1 MIKILIVDDDIF
13 KRADISRFLG
23 SLGMHGPAVE
33 TASNVSDALSK
44 LRKIKYDIIILD
56 LNLPLRKDDAAV
68 QNGGYKILYS
78 LNNIRYITPTYIIG
92 LTQYDEFQTEF
103 ISAFQKY
110 DINIYS
116 YNNDVWKQIITTKIK
131 WLTRNAG
138 ISNIRTSGIKVLILT
153 HGIMTLGKWT
163 DKVELSFADSG
174 YKVIKYK
181 YPHFSALKIMLP
193 WSREKALQDYADFVE
208 DILIEHPD
216 CELNFISHSFGT
228 FMTMNSLYASD
239 ISYMPDI
246 KNIILCGSVLRTD
259 FEMSK
264 FIKKLKPCLII
275 NDCAYNDIAL
285 LLCNMTCY
293 GLGNAGR
300 IGFRGHNNVLINRYY
315 RGGHSVYFDDS
326 RIEKYW
332 KPIFDAK
339 AIEKYDERNFSFIRE
354 ALESLVAMLSPFIK
368 ISLSILLLWLCYLVF
383 DILFT

>member
-1 MIKILIVDDDIF
+1 MIKILIIDDDTF

-23 SLGMHGPAVE
+23 SLGMHGPALD
-33 TASNVSDALSK
+33 TASNVSEALNK

-56 LNLPLRKDDAAV
+56 LNLPLRNNDSAV

-78 LNNIRYITPTYIIG
+78 LNNDRYLTPTYIIG
-92 LTQYDEFQTEF
+92 LTQYDEFQSEF
-103 ISAFQKY
+103 VPAFKKY

-116 YNNDVWKQIITTKIK
+116 YNNDEWKQIVTTRIK
-131 WLTRNAG
+131 WLIRSSG
-138 ISNIRTSGIKVLILT
+138 ISTIRTTGIKVLILT

-163 DKVELSFADSG
+163 DKVELSFGDSD
-174 YKVIKYK
+174 YKIIKYK
-181 YPHFSALKIMLP
+181 YPHFSALKIIFP
-193 WSREKALQDYADFVE
+193 WSRKKALQDYADFVE

-246 KNIILCGSVLRTD
+246 KNIILCGSVLHTD
-259 FEMSK
+259 FEMSN
-264 FIKKLKPCLII
+264 FIKKLKPYLII
-275 NDCAYNDIAL
+275 NDCAYNDTAL

-315 RGGHSVYFDDS
+315 RGGHSVFFDES

-332 KPIFDAK
+332 KPIFLNK
-339 AIEKYDERNFSFIRE
+339 TIEKHDERNFSFIRE
-354 ALESLVAMLSPFIK
+354 TLESLVAMLSPFIK
-368 ISLSILLLWLCYLVF
+368 ISLSISFLWLCYVVVNN
-383 DILFT
+383 LFT